1 MDNSRK
7 PSDSDRIPARSSS
20 REVEAFLRQVAL
32 SPRADLPQG
41 GRGRLVFA
49 MDATAS
55 RRPTWDE
62 AQDIQA
68 EMFRATA
75 GLGGLDIQLV
85 FFRGQGE
92 CRASSWVSD
101 TRRLLGLMRQVEC
114 VGGYTQ
120 IERVLRHTL
129 AEAREGKINA
139 LVYVGD
145 CMEEDPDEIARRA
158 GELGLLGVP
167 IFAFQE
173 GEEPQAQA
181 CFRDMARLTRGAYC
195 AFDRSSAAMLRDLLS
210 AVAVYAAGGIRAL
223 EDYAR
228 RSGGSAQ
235 LLIGQMR

>member
-1 MDNSRK
+1 VDSNRK
-7 PSDSDRIPARSSS
+7 SPDSGRVPVKSSS

-32 SPRADLPQG
+32 SPRAAMPAG
-41 GRGRLVFA
+41 ARGRLVFA

-55 RRPTWDE
+55 RRPTWEE
-62 AQDIQA
+62 AQHIQA

-75 GLGGLDIQLV
+75 DLGGLDIQLV

-92 CRASSWVSD
+92 CRASNWVSD
-101 TRRLLGLMRQVEC
+101 TRTLLRLMRQVEC

-129 AEAREGKINA
+129 AEAREGRINA

-145 CMEEDPDEIARRA
+145 CLEEDPDEIARRA

-173 GEEPQAQA
+173 GEEPTAQA
-181 CFRDMARLTRGAYC
+181 SFREMARLTRGAYC

-210 AVAVYAAGGIRAL
+210 AVAIYAAGGFRAL
-223 EDYAR
+223 EDHAR
-228 RSGGSAQ
+228 RAGGSAQ